1 MSKKSD
7 LQGQTI
13 VFTGQPRSTEALL
26 EVERLGGKSKVF
38 PLIQT
43 QEVNTQDEKFISKLG
58 DYHWLI
64 FTSQNAVAAF
74 EQKLARNN
82 VRIDHSSYKIA
93 AVGSK
98 TAEALQKLGF
108 RVSFTPTIYSADV
121 FVQQFPMVASK
132 SETCLFI
139 KGSLAKKT
147 IKDGLSQ
154 SVDEWTV
161 YETLQDVKT
170 AKELLTYLQ
179 QQANNV
185 VTFASPSAVE
195 VYATEIVP
203 TAGWK
208 GITTAAI
215 GHVTAAA
222 LEKHGAPVH
231 IQPRTYTYLA
241 LIKKIVQWKE
251 DSNQ

>member
-7 LQGQTI
+7 LRGQTI
-13 VFTGQPRSTEALL
+13 VFTGQPRSNEALL
-26 EVERLGGKSKVF
+26 EVARLGGQSKVF

-43 QEVNTQDEKFISKLG
+43 QEVNIQDEKFISKLG
-58 DYHWLI
+58 DYDWLI
-64 FTSQNAVAAF
+64 ITSQNAVSAF
-74 EQKLARNN
+74 EQKLARHNI
-82 VRIDHSSYKIA
+82 RIDYLSCKIA

-98 TAEALQKLGF
+98 TAEAIQKLGLS
-108 RVSFTPTIYSADV
+108 VSFTPTIYSADV
-121 FVQQFPMVASK
+121 FIQQFPMIASQ

-147 IKDGLSQ
+147 IKDGLTQ

-179 QQANNV
+179 QHANNI

-195 VYATEIVP
+195 VYSNEIVP
-203 TAGWK
+203 TTGWK

-251 DSNQ
+251 DSIQ